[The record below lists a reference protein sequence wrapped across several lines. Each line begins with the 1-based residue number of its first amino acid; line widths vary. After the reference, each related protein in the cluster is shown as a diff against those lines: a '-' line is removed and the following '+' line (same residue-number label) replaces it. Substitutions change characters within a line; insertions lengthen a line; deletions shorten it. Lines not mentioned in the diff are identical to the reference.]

1 MAKPTVQSAPAAV
14 SPSRQA
20 AAEVH
25 SLLSTLIEKRREEL
39 AEIEQMV
46 QRYERRIQ
54 KEEQAYRSM
63 SPLRKM
69 LTGKKPDHHAAVE
82 YIHYVKKPLER
93 ARQLREEIAKYEA
106 MSAIGGEP
114 VE

>member
-1 MAKPTVQSAPAAV
+1 MAKPIVQVPALAV
-14 SPSRQA
+14 PTKQ

-25 SLLSTLIEKRREEL
+25 SLLDTLIEKRREEV

-46 QRYERRIQ
+46 ARYERRIQ
-54 KEEQAYRSM
+54 MQEQAYRAM

-82 YIHYVKKPLER
+82 YIHYVKKPLEK
-93 ARQLREEIAKYEA
+93 ARRLREEIASYEA
-106 MSAIGGEP
+106 MKLNGEQL
-114 VE
+114 

>member
-1 MAKPTVQSAPAAV
+1 MAKPIVQVPSLAV
-14 SPSRQA
+14 PTKQ

-25 SLLSTLIEKRREEL
+25 SLLDTLIEKRREEV

-46 QRYERRIQ
+46 ARYERRIQ
-54 KEEQAYRSM
+54 MQEQAYRAM

-82 YIHYVKKPLER
+82 YIHYVKKPLEK
-93 ARQLREEIAKYEA
+93 ARRLREEIASYEA
-106 MSAIGGEP
+106 MKLSGEQL
-114 VE
+114 